1 MGLRELKDNEQKST
15 ASLWLIPGIIIG
27 ISLLILLTGEAGREL
42 LRYDRV
48 WIGQGETWRFLS
60 GHVTHL
66 GASHLA
72 LNGAGLLLVWFL
84 VGSAYAMRNWVLI
97 IAITLIVMNLG
108 FWFLMPELYWYVG
121 MSGLLHGL
129 LVAGIVPKLRQIDAE
144 TVVLIILLLAKV
156 GWEQLNGPVPGSE
169 LSSGGPVIV
178 NSHLYGLVGGVL
190 GALLVMIRV
199 KRSAPI

>member
-1 MGLRELKDNEQKST
+1 MGLHELKDNEHKST
-15 ASLWLIPGIIIG
+15 AGLWLIPGIIIG

-66 GASHLA
+66 GTSHLA

-84 VGSAYAMRNWVLI
+84 VGGAYAMRDWVLI
-97 IAITLIVMNLG
+97 IATTLIVMNLG

-129 LVAGIVPKLRQIDAE
+129 LIAGIVPKLRHIDAE
-144 TVVLIILLLAKV
+144 TVVLILLLLAKV

>member
-1 MGLRELKDNEQKST
+1 MGLRELKANGDKST
-15 ASLWLIPGIIIG
+15 ASLWLIPGFILG
-27 ISLLILLTGEAGREL
+27 ISIIILLTGESGREL

-48 WIGQGETWRFLS
+48 WISQGESWRFLS

-66 GASHLA
+66 GGSHLA

-84 VGSAYAMRNWVLI
+84 VGSAYAMHNWVLI
-97 IAITLIVMNLG
+97 IGITLLVMNLG

-129 LVAGIVPKLRQIDAE
+129 LAAGIIPKLRNIDAE
-144 TVVLIILLLAKV
+144 TAVLTLLLLAKV

-190 GALLVMIRV
+190 GALLLKIRV

>member
-1 MGLRELKDNEQKST
+1 MGLRELKDNEHKST

-48 WIGQGETWRFLS
+48 WIGQGELWRFLS

>member
-1 MGLRELKDNEQKST
+1 MGLRELKANEHKS
-15 ASLWLIPGIIIG
+15 ARGLWLIPGIIIG
-27 ISLLILLTGEAGREL
+27 CSILILLSGEAGREL

-48 WIGQGETWRFLS
+48 WIGQGESWRFLS
-60 GHVTHL
+60 GHLTHL
-66 GASHLA
+66 GTSHLA

-84 VGSAYAMRNWVLI
+84 VGNAYAVRNWVI
-97 IAITLIVMNLG
+97 IIGVTLIVMNLG

-129 LVAGIVPKLRQIDAE
+129 LVAGMVPKFRQIDVE
-144 TVVLIILLLAKV
+144 TVVLIVLLSAKV
-156 GWEQLNGPVPGSE
+156 GWEQFNGPVPGSE

-190 GALLVMIRV
+190 GALLVNIRV